1 MRKIC
6 MITGATSG
14 IGRST
19 AFMFAKNGYNI
30 IITGR
35 RKQKLTDLENSLRS
49 EFETNV
55 LSLNFDVRN
64 RALVEKNIK
73 SLPENWKKI
82 DVLVNNA
89 GLALGLSSIEDGEI
103 DDWDTMIDTNIKGL
117 LYVSRNVITL
127 MIANGKGHVI
137 NIGSIAGKEAYLN
150 GNVYC
155 ATKSAVD
162 TITKAMRIDL
172 VTKGI
177 KVTQILPGAVETE
190 FSEVRFKGNSEKAK
204 NVYTGYK
211 PLEAND
217 VAEVIFYSTTLPDHA
232 NINELIIMPTAQ
244 ANTVHF
250 NKK

>member
-1 MRKIC
+1 

-14 IGRST
+14 IGMST
-19 AFMFAKNGYNI
+19 AFKFAENGYDI

-49 EFETNV
+49 EFGIDV
-55 LSLNFDVRN
+55 LSLNFDVKN
-64 RALVEKNIK
+64 RSLVEENIN
-73 SLPENWKKI
+73 SLSENWKKI

-89 GLALGLSSIEDGEI
+89 GLALGLSSIEDGDI
-103 DDWDTMIDTNIKGL
+103 GDWDTMIDTNIKGL
-117 LYVSRNVITL
+117 LYVSRNVIPL
-127 MIANGKGHVI
+127 MVAAGKGHII
-137 NIGSIAGKEAYLN
+137 NIGSVAGKETYLN

-211 PLEAND
+211 PLEPGD
-217 VAEVIFYSTTLPDHA
+217 VADVIFYSTTLPDHA
-232 NINELIIMPTAQ
+232 NINELLIMPTAQ
-244 ANTVHF
+244 ASTVHF

>member
-1 MRKIC
+1 

-14 IGRST
+14 IGQST
-19 AFMFAKNGYNI
+19 AERFAKNGYDL

-35 RKQKLTDLENSLRS
+35 RKQKLTDLANSLKA
-49 EFETNV
+49 EYETDV
-55 LSLNFDVRN
+55 ISLNFDVRN
-64 RALVEKNIK
+64 RASVDKHID
-73 SLPENWKKI
+73 SLPEKWKKI

-89 GLALGLSSIEDGEI
+89 GLALGLSTIDEGDI
-103 DDWDTMIDTNIKGL
+103 DDWDSMIDTNVKGL
-117 LYVSRNVITL
+117 LSVSRKVIPL
-127 MIANGKGHVI
+127 MVAIGKGHVI
-137 NIGSIAGKEAYLN
+137 NIGSIAGKETYLN

-172 VTKGI
+172 VSKGI
-177 KVTQILPGAVETE
+177 RVTQILPGAVETE
-190 FSEVRFKGNSEKAK
+190 FSVVRFKGDSIRAK
-204 NVYTGYK
+204 NVYSGYR
-211 PLEAND
+211 PLDGND
-217 VAEVIFYSTTLPDHA
+217 VAEVIFYSTTMPDHV